1 MLSKCAKILFVLLLL
16 LVAVQSASAQF
27 YRQKDSV
34 ARIVKQTILHKR
46 LALSVNNHTDKAASN
61 KAAKKKHSKKSARKQ
76 PKSKAV
82 KDSSKIAGRKG
93 KIEYTGRRYRLGER
107 IIMRGDS
114 GSDVKSL
121 AKILVKKLFLDENS
135 IIYTAD
141 GGVLYEGEIVRAVK
155 LFQKVQGIFDNGV
168 VGETTLKALR
178 RRK

>member
-1 MLSKCAKILFVLLLL
+1 ML
-16 LVAVQSASAQF
+16 LVAAQNASAHF

-34 ARIVKQTILHKR
+34 ARIVKQAVLHR
-46 LALSVNNHTDKAASN
+46 RPALSVDNNADKAPSG
-61 KAAKKKHSKKSARKQ
+61 KAAKKKQPKKSARKQ

-82 KDSSKIAGRKG
+82 KDSAKVAGRKG
-93 KIEYTGRRYRLGER
+93 RIEYTGRRYRLGER

-114 GSDVKSL
+114 GNDVKSL
-121 AKILVKKLFLDENS
+121 ANILVKKLFLDEKS
-135 IIYTAD
+135 IMYTAD

-155 LFQKVQGIFDNGV
+155 LFQKVQGMFDDGI

>member
-1 MLSKCAKILFVLLLL
+1 ML
-16 LVAVQSASAQF
+16 LVAAQNASAQF

-34 ARIVKQTILHKR
+34 ARIVKQTLLHR
-46 LALSVNNHTDKAASN
+46 RPALSVNNNADKASGG
-61 KAAKKKHSKKSARKQ
+61 KAAKKKQPKKSARKQ

-82 KDSSKIAGRKG
+82 KDSAKVAGRKG

-114 GSDVKSL
+114 GNDVKSL
-121 AKILVKKLFLDENS
+121 ANILVKKLFLDEKS

-155 LFQKVQGIFDNGV
+155 LFQKVQGMFDDGI

>member
-1 MLSKCAKILFVLLLL
+1 ML
-16 LVAVQSASAQF
+16 LVAVQNASAQF

-34 ARIVKQTILHKR
+34 ARIVKQTILHR
-46 LALSVNNHTDKAASN
+46 RPALSVNNHTDKAA
-61 KAAKKKHSKKSARKQ
+61 KKKQPKKSARKQ

-82 KDSSKIAGRKG
+82 KDSAKVAGRKG
-93 KIEYTGRRYRLGER
+93 RIEYTGRRYRLGER

-114 GSDVKSL
+114 GNDVKSL
-121 AKILVKKLFLDENS
+121 ANILVKKLFLDEKS

-141 GGVLYEGEIVRAVK
+141 GGVLYEGEIVRAVR

>member
-1 MLSKCAKILFVLLLL
+1 MLLL
-16 LVAVQSASAQF
+16 LVAVQNASAQF

-34 ARIVKQTILHKR
+34 ARIVKQTILHR
-46 LALSVNNHTDKAASN
+46 RPALSVNNHTDKAA
-61 KAAKKKHSKKSARKQ
+61 KKKQPKKSARKQ

-82 KDSSKIAGRKG
+82 KDSAKVAGRKG
-93 KIEYTGRRYRLGER
+93 RIEYTGRRYRLGER

-114 GSDVKSL
+114 GNDVKSL
-121 AKILVKKLFLDENS
+121 ANILVKKLFLDEKS

-141 GGVLYEGEIVRAVK
+141 GGVLYEGEIVRAVR